1 MPGSV
6 VRKRRRTRINEHLA
20 PAHAHALHTVEV
32 DGEAVLLDER
42 SGRLHLLNPS
52 AALVWACFDGVSSIG
67 EIVDDISDELGAP
80 RDVVLA
86 GTLSVSR
93 QLADEGLLANVDPAR
108 RKSDDSGTVETSIE
122 LSDGRFVSEPPNT

>member
-1 MPGSV
+1 M
-6 VRKRRRTRINEHLA
+6 KEDLA
-20 PAHAHALHTVEV
+20 PAHAWAVHTVEV

-52 AALVWACFDGVSSIG
+52 GALVWACFDGVSSIA

-86 GTLSVSR
+86 DTLAVTR
-93 QLADEGLLANVDPAR
+93 ELADEGLLANVEPVT
-108 RKSDDSGTVETSIE
+108 RKSDDRGILETSVE
-122 LSDGRFVSEPPNT
+122 LSDGRFVPEPPNP